1 MSEGGNGENTSVIAW
16 VLSRALVHNEVAP
29 LKCEIGIFMS

>member
-1 MSEGGNGENTSVIAW
+1 MSEGGNEENTSVIAW

-29 LKCEIGIFMS
+29 LKSEIGIFIS